1 MGWIAQ
7 VADSLTQWWESAPT
21 NKAFSCTMLTHE
33 QRQLIHE
40 DFIKTTDFL
49 GTTYRAYK
57 QLINVD
63 PNRLDHMTNLDKA
76 LGKVRNS
83 FKCIA
88 TCVVSDNYFRS
99 VSGFPPAPYPEC
111 QPSQSALEQNS
122 PEYLT
127 SLA

>member
-1 MGWIAQ
+1 
-7 VADSLTQWWESAPT
+7 
-21 NKAFSCTMLTHE
+21 MLTHE

-40 DFIKTTDFL
+40 DFVKATDLL
-49 GTTYRAYK
+49 GTTYRVYK

-63 PNRLDHMTNLDKA
+63 PNNRLDHMTNQDKA
-76 LGKVRNS
+76 LGQVRNY
-83 FKCIA
+83 FKHVE

-99 VSGFPPAPYPEC
+99 VSGLPPAPYPEC

-122 PEYLT
+122 PEYMM

>member
-21 NKAFSCTMLTHE
+21 NKPFPHTMLTQE

-40 DFIKTTDFL
+40 DFVKATDLL

-63 PNRLDHMTNLDKA
+63 PNNRLEHMTN
-76 LGKVRNS
+76 
-83 FKCIA
+83 
-88 TCVVSDNYFRS
+88 
-99 VSGFPPAPYPEC
+99 
-111 QPSQSALEQNS
+111 
-122 PEYLT
+122 
-127 SLA
+127 